1 MRVWIRLRWQLVLKF
16 LHNLLID
23 GPLDTSWFMRCEFES
38 MVGGRPLGVL
48 LCFSI
53 HGAGITGSISNFFY
67 RLTSLE
73 PSGNK
78 NHRRPDVPS
87 SWTNW
92 FVHVCSF
99 HHLWSILMIF
109 DDFWSLGSGLVHFGP
124 CPEGHLTPRWLEG
137 VTRGGDLGDACA
149 GYDLAQQDKGKLHKA
164 NKGKSEWKRL
174 SSVAYSVCNYH
185 INRKQFSS
193 TTWVI
198 LERAMARRAWQ
209 PWFQGATEASVS
221 ALESLASCWPTWW
234 LPWGVAARNHIP
246 AVLWC
251 Q

>member
-1 MRVWIRLRWQLVLKF
+1 MDPFALAARLKIPAQLAYWRAARHFMVHAMWVWINGGRK
-16 LHNLLID
+16 
-23 GPLDTSWFMRCEFES
+23 
-38 MVGGRPLGVL
+38 GGRPLGVL

-109 DDFWSLGSGLVHFGP
+109 DDFWSLGSGLLHFGP
-124 CPEGHLTPRWLEG
+124 CPEGVSMAHGPPCSRLVAE
-137 VTRGGDLGDACA
+137 VTWR
-149 GYDLAQQDKGKLHKA
+149 QDG
-164 NKGKSEWKRL
+164 
-174 SSVAYSVCNYH
+174 
-185 INRKQFSS
+185 
-193 TTWVI
+193 
-198 LERAMARRAWQ
+198 
-209 PWFQGATEASVS
+209 
-221 ALESLASCWPTWW
+221 
-234 LPWGVAARNHIP
+234 
-246 AVLWC
+246 
-251 Q
+251 